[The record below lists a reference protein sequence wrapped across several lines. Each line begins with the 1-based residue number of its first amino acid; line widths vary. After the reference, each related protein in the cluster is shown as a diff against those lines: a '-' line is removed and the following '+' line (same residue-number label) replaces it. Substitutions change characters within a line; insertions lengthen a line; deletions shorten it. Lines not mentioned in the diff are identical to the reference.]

1 VKPIARGVEAACEFW
16 RYEVDRLEVIKIIG
30 RELRERGLPG
40 RGRVFSFHHTD
51 VLWLIDLEQIPR
63 TDRVGV
69 AVGACPNVLMAD
81 GRPTRANNCPIVFY
95 PETGGE
101 PFGLDRWRTW
111 QALDVA
117 SDIGDDE
124 RSEALAEIVDAIVD
138 VASNA
143 VTLHDLREMASEGKI
158 RHFIRKDARALL
170 M

>member
-1 VKPIARGVEAACEFW
+1 M
-16 RYEVDRLEVIKIIG
+16 DRLEVIKIIG
-30 RELRERGLPG
+30 RDLRVKGWSG
-40 RGRVFSFHHTD
+40 KGRVLSLHHTG
-51 VLWLIDLEQIPR
+51 VLWLVDLEQIPR
-63 TDRVGV
+63 TDRVGI
-69 AVGACPNVLMAD
+69 AVGACPSVLTAD

-101 PFGLDRWRTW
+101 PFGLERWRTW
-111 QALDVA
+111 QTLDVA

-124 RSEALAEIVDAIVD
+124 RSKALAEIVDAIVD

-158 RHFIRKDARALL
+158 RHFIRKDARELL